1 MDTLQETNIS
11 PQNGT
16 FEDDFPFPQAGY
28 VNSLEGM
35 LWNIILG
42 DTFGSK
48 ALMRFP
54 KFFIA
59 IDNYTLEFP
68 DGEDWS
74 FESDS
79 CSVSPCQPTSTWLII
94 EIQTLSQK
102 ADIMEDRPLPREVTW
117 QWNILRV

>member
-1 MDTLQETNIS
+1 MRGKLVATLDSEKSVWERFGDVSQNGYPPGKETY
-11 PQNGT
+11 PPKNGT
-16 FEDDFPFPQAGY
+16 FEDDFPFPQVGY

-79 CSVSPCQPTSTWLII
+79 CCVSPRRTF
-94 EIQTLSQK
+94 
-102 ADIMEDRPLPREVTW
+102 AA
-117 QWNILRV
+117 